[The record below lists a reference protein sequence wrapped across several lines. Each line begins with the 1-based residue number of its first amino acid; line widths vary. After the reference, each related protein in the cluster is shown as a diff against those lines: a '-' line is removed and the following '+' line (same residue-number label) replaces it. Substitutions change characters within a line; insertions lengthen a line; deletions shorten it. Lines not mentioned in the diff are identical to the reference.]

1 MKTQNRIVLAGM
13 LGITLGLSVSLS
25 YGGETARV
33 SVSTAGTPGNNNSAA
48 PDLNENGQFVVFYSF
63 SSNLVAG
70 DTNSNLDVFVRN
82 RQTGETTRVSVS
94 TAGTQ
99 GNNHSRLPDMSNDG
113 NLVSFE
119 SDATNLVAGDTN
131 AKRDIFVRDRQA
143 GTTTRV
149 SVATGGGEVTGDS
162 FNSALSGDGR
172 FVAFE
177 SVATNLVAGDTNGA
191 SDVFVHDRQ
200 TGATTRVSVATGAVQ
215 AIGGSFLP
223 AISNDGRFVAFHS
236 AATNLVTGDT
246 NGGTD
251 VFVHDRQT
259 GETTRVSVATG
270 GGQSTGSGQPPAFA
284 PALSAE
290 GRFVA
295 FESTSTNLVAGDTNG
310 VSDVFVHDRQT
321 GTTTLVSVPTG
332 GSPQGNVR
340 SVEPDISG
348 DGRFVVFL
356 SFATNLVPGG
366 TSGNGD
372 VFVHDRQT
380 NTTTQISVSTI
391 GVQGNDF
398 SCNPAISQDGRIV
411 AIFSDATNLVLNDT
425 NGVRDIFI
433 HNRTTDL
440 DVDGDGKTDLV
451 WRHTNSGIT
460 AIWLLNETAI
470 ASSSFPG
477 GVSLVWQIAGVGDV
491 NGDGMADVVWRNGTT
506 GTVAVWLMNGH
517 TITSVGFPGST
528 PTDWE
533 IAQIG
538 DVNGDGKADLIWR
551 NTSDGN
557 TAIWFMNGAAIASSS
572 FPGGVSLAWQIVGV
586 DDVNGDGKADVIW
599 QNSTSGTVAVWLMNG
614 FTIGAV
620 GFPASVPLEWNLE
633 GSGDVDGNGTH
644 DLFWRNTSTGAV
656 LVWLMNGASIGQSG
670 NVASLP
676 TDVEIHQV
684 GDTNGDGRPDL
695 ILRNTTTG
703 EVSVLLAGGGSGSPG
718 TVPLQWE
725 IQN

>member
-1 MKTQNRIVLAGM
+1 MKTHHQMSIAGLFFIIM
-13 LGITLGLSVSLS
+13 ALYASLS
-25 YGGETARV
+25 YGVETARV
-33 SVSTAGTPGNNNSAA
+33 SVSTAGTQGNNNSFA

-63 SSNLVAG
+63 SSNLVAD

-99 GNNHSRLPDMSNDG
+99 GNNHSRVPDMSNDG

-143 GTTTRV
+143 VTTTRV
-149 SVATGGGEVTGDS
+149 SVATGGGQVTGDS

-177 SVATNLVAGDTNGA
+177 SVATNLVAGDTNGV

-236 AATNLVTGDT
+236 TATNLVAGDT
-246 NGGTD
+246 NGGSD

-270 GGQSTGSGQPPAFA
+270 GGQGTGSGQPPDFA
-284 PALSAE
+284 PALSGD

-295 FESTSTNLVAGDTNG
+295 FESISTNLVAGDSNG
-310 VSDVFVHDRQT
+310 DSDVFVHDRQN
-321 GTTTLVSVPTG
+321 GTTTRVSVPTG
-332 GSPQGNVR
+332 GSPQGNNH
-340 SVEPDISG
+340 SVEPAISG

-366 TSGNGD
+366 TSGDGD

-391 GVQGNDF
+391 GVKGNDF
-398 SCNPAISQDGRIV
+398 SCNPAISLDGRIV
-411 AIFSDATNLVLNDT
+411 AIFSDATNLIRNDT
-425 NGVRDIFI
+425 NGTRDIFTRD
-433 HNRTTDL
+433 RTVDFDL
-440 DVDGDGKTDLV
+440 DGDGKGDIV
-451 WRHTNSGIT
+451 WRNTSNGST
-460 AIWLLNETAI
+460 ALWLLNGTAI
-470 ASSSFPG
+470 ASSNFPG
-477 GVSLVWQIAGVGDV
+477 GVPLTWQIAGVGDV
-491 NGDGMADVVWRNGTT
+491 NGDGMADVVWRNSVT
-506 GTVAVWLMNGH
+506 GTVAVWLMNGL
-517 TITSVGFPGST
+517 TVTSVGFPGST

-533 IAQIG
+533 IAQIV
-538 DVNGDGKADLIWR
+538 DVNGDGKADLVWR

-557 TAIWFMNGAAIASSS
+557 TAIWFMNGAAIGSSS

-586 DDVNGDGKADVIW
+586 GDVNGDGKADVIW
-599 QNSTSGTVAVWLMNG
+599 QNSPSGTVAVWLMNG
-614 FTIGAV
+614 VTIMSV
-620 GFPASVPLEWNLE
+620 GFPASVPSGWNLE
-633 GSGDVDGNGTH
+633 GAGDVDGDNKE
-644 DLFWRNTSTGAV
+644 DLVWRNTSTGAV
-656 LVWLMNGASIGQSG
+656 VIWLMNGATIATSG
-670 NVASLP
+670 NVTTLP
-676 TDVEIHQV
+676 SDVEIQHL
-684 GDTNGDGRPDL
+684 GDTDGDGKPDL

-703 EVSVLLAGGGSGSPG
+703 AVTVLLGGGGSGSPG
-718 TVPLQWE
+718 TVPLDWE